1 MRIVYKESRCAE
13 KAMGCLQVLCF
24 LTLNLK
30 GYKMPKMKT
39 KSAVK
44 KRFSLTGTGKIKRTT
59 AYKRHCL
66 ACKTTKMKRQ
76 ARGGRI
82 LDKTNFKEVIRFLK
96 VS

>member
-1 MRIVYKESRCAE
+1 
-13 KAMGCLQVLCF
+13 
-24 LTLNLK
+24 
-30 GYKMPKMKT
+30 MPKLKT

-66 ACKTTKMKRQ
+66 ACKNTKMKRQ

-82 LDKTNFKEVIRFLK
+82 LDVTNFDTVKRFMNG
-96 VS
+96 